1 MLSFDYNEHQN
12 AINSVFPNVEIEVE
26 TAYVVGVNN
35 FSLSGVIVYKSLE
48 EYMYMAVKCLYTEH
62 EIEVLDNDQIDLE
75 GFETF
80 LEVEGKIKE
89 LYKTACQV
97 L

>member
-1 MLSFDYNEHQN
+1 MLSFDYNDHQN
-12 AINSVFPNVEIEVE
+12 AINNAFPNIEVEVE
-26 TAYVVGVNN
+26 TAYIIGVNN
-35 FSLSGVIVYKSLE
+35 FSLSGVIIYKSLE
-48 EYMYMAVKCLYTEH
+48 EDMYMVVKCLYTEH
-62 EIEVLDNDQIDLE
+62 EIEVLEDQLIDLE

-89 LYKTACQV
+89 LYKIACQV

>member
-1 MLSFDYNEHQN
+1 MLSFDYNDHQI
-12 AINSVFPNVEIEVE
+12 AINSIFPNVEIEVE

-48 EYMYMAVKCLYTEH
+48 EDMYMAVKCLYTEH
-62 EIEVLDNDQIDLE
+62 EIDVLEDNQIDLE

-80 LEVEGKIKE
+80 LDVEAKIKE
-89 LYKTACQV
+89 MYKTACQV